1 MSFFMAKRPPS
12 VKLNP
17 LIGLKETGIASN
29 ESEFV
34 KVSIKGMQDAQES
47 STTPTPATLPPK
59 GTKFTGQI
67 EKKGRGQ
74 SPVAV
79 IRCANPEVGKTQL
92 SLVLKELKVSLACGG
107 TLEDLKI
114 VIQCPDHDRVSKQL
128 QKYGFTYTPSGG

>member
-1 MSFFMAKRPPS
+1 MAKRPPS

-47 STTPTPATLPPK
+47 STTPTPAALPPK

-79 IRCANPEVGKTQL
+79 IACASPEVGKTQL
-92 SLVLKELKVSLACGG
+92 SLVLRELKVSLACGG